1 MIKKNPNKNLI
12 QHPATASE
20 DQKDDLKSKYNSIID
35 YMVLDNE
42 LTADGMKDM
51 DKWRK
56 DGIRAK
62 FMK

>member
-1 MIKKNPNKNLI
+1 MIKKKSNKKFD
-12 QHPATASE
+12 QHPATVPKI
-20 DQKDDLKSKYNSIID
+20 KDDLKSKYNSIID